1 MYNFMT
7 CFLNKRHCLS
17 VIKIK
22 YLWMKYVW
30 YLFQIIEG
38 GGTIGEQKMKGIAM
52 NLSLLKN
59 WLIHGNS
66 LNCSLVLYM
75 FVFSVE
81 VVKNVISFM

>member
-1 MYNFMT
+1 
-7 CFLNKRHCLS
+7 
-17 VIKIK
+17 
-22 YLWMKYVW
+22 
-30 YLFQIIEG
+30 
-38 GGTIGEQKMKGIAM
+38 MKGIAM

>member
-1 MYNFMT
+1 
-7 CFLNKRHCLS
+7 
-17 VIKIK
+17 
-22 YLWMKYVW
+22 MKYVW